1 MSKSN
6 FEKVLEFNKS
16 FGVFTK
22 NTPQYNIYDEEP
34 KIVEYR
40 KSLINEEVKEFE
52 DSIKDKNFTESIDA
66 LCDILYVVYG
76 AFTAFG
82 VDADKAFEIVQQ
94 SNMSKLC
101 KDEEEAI
108 KTVEFYKQDSRYDS
122 PSYRLSD
129 DGKNYVVFNEST
141 KKILKSINYT
151 PVNFSELF

>member
-22 NTPQYNIYDEEP
+22 DTPQYHLYDTDP
-34 KIVEYR
+34 DIVKYR
-40 KSLINEEVKEFE
+40 KSLITEEVQEFE
-52 DSIKDKNFTESIDA
+52 DSIKYKNFSESIDA

-101 KDEEEAI
+101 KDEEEAQ
-108 KTVEFYKQDSRYDS
+108 KTVEFYQKDSRYDS

-141 KKILKSINYT
+141 KKILKSINYK
-151 PVNFSELF
+151 PVDFSNLF